1 MYRIESYHIVPYRI
15 ESATIYT
22 IYAQQKIL
30 LLLFLAFFA
39 MAPIFCSSV
48 GSLLYTLFF
57 FLFNEAHEV
66 HNAQEFENR
75 FWTIFAV
82 LLSTAI
88 IFAKDSPL
96 AFGWTYPSVGFIGVL
111 ISGYGMHIWD
121 RNMHRMEIGQLVNL
135 RRGTTA
141 RSLAQLNALEI
152 PIEDQLRQIN
162 RILSDLDQFYIPST
176 LNNLINFPSV
186 MKKELEIISIFDD
199 APAKALNYLIGHS
212 RLALLF
218 YKIKDHGSFKHKHRT
233 QLIELL
239 AIQRIS
245 LLTVHSRMVVLNALQ
260 MMKLPA
266 NTRAEY
272 CVKHIITSTKQ
283 DDLSDLKTLTDA
295 KGDYFCM
302 TKLIYDDIKSN
313 IVRDY
318 ILTHIKTNANIQ
330 LNHMAFKTR
339 RSKERKKK
347 FWRKVLSDV
356 DDTLTCS
363 AGSYPSGIDKRYGK
377 KIVYPGVLGF
387 YRELDLGT
395 DGPEEW
401 PDHTVGNLVFLSA
414 RPHVYKNVTEKVNFA
429 KFKRLFTERGMH
441 TMPALLAGDVNSG
454 LETLMKNDFEPLGR
468 WYKLTFCNMD
478 DFQILF
484 ATFLFT

>member
-1 MYRIESYHIVPYRI
+1 M
-15 ESATIYT
+15 
-22 IYAQQKIL
+22 L

-39 MAPIFCSSV
+39 VAPIFCTSV
-48 GSLLYTLFF
+48 GSLLYTLFY
-57 FLFNEAHEV
+57 FLMNESHEV

-82 LLSTAI
+82 LLSTAV

-96 AFGWTYPSVGFIGVL
+96 AFGWSNPSLGFIGVL

-121 RNMHRMEIGQLVNL
+121 RNMHRMAMGKLVNL
-135 RRGTTA
+135 RRGATA
-141 RSLAQLNALEI
+141 KSLDKLHLLGI
-152 PIEDQLRQIN
+152 PIEDQLGQIN
-162 RILSDLDQFYIPST
+162 SIISELDQFYIPST
-176 LNNLINFPSV
+176 FNNFVNKASV
-186 MKKELEIISIFDD
+186 IRKERKVISLFAD
-199 APAKALNYLIGHS
+199 AEPKALNFLIGHS
-212 RLALLF
+212 KLALIF
-218 YKIKDHGSFKHKHRT
+218 YKIKDHRTFNHQHRT

-239 AIQRIS
+239 AIERIS
-245 LLTVHSRMVVLNALQ
+245 QLTVHSRVLVLHALQ

-272 CVKHIITSTKQ
+272 CVQNIIINTKQ
-283 DDLSDLKTLTDA
+283 DELSDLKTMTDA

-313 IVRDY
+313 NVREF
-318 ILTHIKTNANIQ
+318 ILKHIQ
-330 LNHMAFKTR
+330 LQARVQISHMKFGTKM
-339 RSKERKKK
+339 SKQRKAK

-401 PDHTVGNLVFLSA
+401 PANTVGNLVFLSA
-414 RPHVYKNVTEKVNFA
+414 RPHVYKDVSEKINFK
-429 KFKRLFTERGMH
+429 KFENLLVKRGMH
-441 TMPALLAGDVNSG
+441 TMPSLLAGDVNSG
-454 LETLMKNDFEPLGR
+454 LETLYKNDFEPLG
-468 WYKLTFCNMD
+468 KKDCSKPFS
-478 DFQILF
+478 
-484 ATFLFT
+484 